1 MKERFG
7 IPEMVFDD
15 YLFLRRKN
23 TWRILRM
30 SAHLAKAGHLK
41 VEAAGIKGFHLIG
54 EFIKPSTRVIQMF
67 GRHAVKARVELG
79 GEEMCRLAGG
89 GEIPADPDMGN
100 GYVILCLRG
109 GAPPGIGPDNQ
120 ANAQS
125 PDSQGGIAV
134 FSSAVLDD
142 KAFQGQKDAGGY
154 CRSDYTR
161 HIGAHGVHQ
170 EHVSR
175 IGLHA
180 HFLADPCGHG
190 DR

>member
-67 GRHAVKARVELG
+67 GRHAVKARIELS
-79 GEEMCRLAGG
+79 GEELCRLARGN
-89 GEIPADPDMGN
+89 EISADPDMGN

-109 GAPPGIGPDNQ
+109 HP
-120 ANAQS
+120 
-125 PDSQGGIAV
+125 
-134 FSSAVLDD
+134 L
-142 KAFQGQKDAGGY
+142 
-154 CRSDYTR
+154 
-161 HIGAHGVHQ
+161 
-170 EHVSR
+170 
-175 IGLHA
+175 GLGLIIRGMLRVQIPKGELRF
-180 HFLADPCGHG
+180 FLEPY
-190 DR
+190 